1 MSKNQQKHRGLRLAF
16 IGLVILIAA
25 AFIYHQIMDSLPAH
39 QSKNSAQATV
49 VDSHLDSLNSLS
61 SAQSPDITLVNDGVI
76 NHSAIDNDEVIN
88 PKDYEQFW
96 LWTPPKDD
104 SKLSQAHTLY
114 LLQGEISSHN
124 VPYYRFNTD
133 TDDTENEGVTENRN
147 ESRVQATLA
156 TLIPQGLGVR
166 SLSDKKI
173 WLVYRA
179 TSQEWS
185 DEVMVQVVERLE
197 KWQRAGNQVMGIQID
212 YDAPTYRLDKYA
224 QLLKSI
230 RQQLPAQYQL
240 SVTGLLDWSNQADD
254 AQFIQLSDAI
264 DELVIQT
271 YQGTT
276 TLPNYARYLKKLESL
291 PFDFKVGI
299 IEGGQWQ
306 GTAFLEDNPHFK
318 GYVVFLR

>member
-1 MSKNQQKHRGLRLAF
+1 MSKNQQKYKGLLLAF
-16 IGLVILIAA
+16 IGLAILIAA
-25 AFIYHQIMDSLPAH
+25 AFMYHQIVTPLATDNSDKYQQTPLADSY
-39 QSKNSAQATV
+39 
-49 VDSHLDSLNSLS
+49 LNSLNNVK
-61 SAQSPDITLVNDGVI
+61 SADLTLVND
-76 NHSAIDNDEVIN
+76 SAINGEVID

-96 LWTPPKDD
+96 LWTAPKDET
-104 SKLSQAHTLY
+104 KLSQAHTLY
-114 LLQGEISSHN
+114 ILQGEIRPDN
-124 VPYYRFNTD
+124 MPYYRPNISKNT
-133 TDDTENEGVTENRN
+133 V
-147 ESRVQATLA
+147 SAALA

-166 SLSDKKI
+166 SLSGKKV

-185 DEVMVQVVERLE
+185 DEVMAQLIDRLE

-212 YDAPTYRLDKYA
+212 YDAPTYQLDKYA
-224 QLLKSI
+224 HLLRNI

-254 AQFIQLSDAI
+254 PQFMQLSGAV

-276 TLPNYARYLKKLESL
+276 TLTDYAQYLKKLENL
-291 PFDFKVGI
+291 PFDFKIGI

-306 GTAFLEDNPHFK
+306 GAAFLEKNPHFK

>member
-1 MSKNQQKHRGLRLAF
+1 MSKNQQKYKGLLLAF
-16 IGLVILIAA
+16 IGLAILIAA
-25 AFIYHQIMDSLPAH
+25 AFMYHQIVTPLATDNSDKYQQTPLADSR
-39 QSKNSAQATV
+39 
-49 VDSHLDSLNSLS
+49 LNSLNNVK
-61 SAQSPDITLVNDGVI
+61 SADLTLVND
-76 NHSAIDNDEVIN
+76 SAINGEVID

-96 LWTPPKDD
+96 LWTAPKDET
-104 SKLSQAHTLY
+104 KLSQAHTLY
-114 LLQGEISSHN
+114 ILQGEIRPDN
-124 VPYYRFNTD
+124 MPYYRPNISKNT
-133 TDDTENEGVTENRN
+133 V
-147 ESRVQATLA
+147 SAALA

-166 SLSDKKI
+166 SLSGKKV

-185 DEVMVQVVERLE
+185 DEVMAQLIDRLE

-212 YDAPTYRLDKYA
+212 YDAPTYQLDKYA
-224 QLLKSI
+224 HLLRNI
-230 RQQLPAQYQL
+230 RQQLPAHYQL

-254 AQFIQLSDAI
+254 PQFMQLSGAV

-276 TLPNYARYLKKLESL
+276 TLTDYAQYLKKLENL
-291 PFDFKVGI
+291 PFDFKIGI

-306 GTAFLEDNPHFK
+306 GAAFLEKNPHFK

>member
-1 MSKNQQKHRGLRLAF
+1 MRKNQQKYKGLLLAF
-16 IGLVILIAA
+16 IGLAILIAA
-25 AFIYHQIMDSLPAH
+25 AFMYHQIVTPLATDNSDKYQQTPLADSYLNNLH
-39 QSKNSAQATV
+39 NVKSA
-49 VDSHLDSLNSLS
+49 DL
-61 SAQSPDITLVNDGVI
+61 TLVND
-76 NHSAIDNDEVIN
+76 SAINSEVID

-96 LWTPPKDD
+96 LWTAPKDE
-104 SKLSQAHTLY
+104 KKISQAHTLY
-114 LLQGEISSHN
+114 ILQGEIRPDN
-124 VPYYRFNTD
+124 IPYYRPNINKNT
-133 TDDTENEGVTENRN
+133 VP
-147 ESRVQATLA
+147 AALA
-156 TLIPQGLGVR
+156 TLTPQGLGVR
-166 SLSDKKI
+166 SLSGKKI

-185 DEVMVQVVERLE
+185 DEVMAQLIDRLE

-212 YDAPTYRLDKYA
+212 YDAPTYQLDKYA
-224 QLLKSI
+224 HLLRNI

-254 AQFIQLSDAI
+254 PQFMQLIGAV

-276 TLPNYARYLKKLESL
+276 TLMNYSQYLKKLENL

-306 GTAFLEDNPHFK
+306 GAAFLENNPHFK

>member
-1 MSKNQQKHRGLRLAF
+1 MSKNQQKYKGLLLAF
-16 IGLVILIAA
+16 IGLAILIAA
-25 AFIYHQIMDSLPAH
+25 AFMYHQIVTPLATDNSDKYQQTPLADSYLNNLH
-39 QSKNSAQATV
+39 NVKSA
-49 VDSHLDSLNSLS
+49 DL
-61 SAQSPDITLVNDGVI
+61 TLVND
-76 NHSAIDNDEVIN
+76 SAINSEVID

-96 LWTPPKDD
+96 LWTAPKDE
-104 SKLSQAHTLY
+104 KKISQAHTLY
-114 LLQGEISSHN
+114 ILQGEIRPDN
-124 VPYYRFNTD
+124 IPYYRPNINKNT
-133 TDDTENEGVTENRN
+133 VP
-147 ESRVQATLA
+147 AALA
-156 TLIPQGLGVR
+156 TLTPQGLGVR
-166 SLSDKKI
+166 SLSGKKI

-185 DEVMVQVVERLE
+185 DEVMAQLIDRLE

-212 YDAPTYRLDKYA
+212 YDAPTYQLDKYA
-224 QLLKSI
+224 HLLRNI

-254 AQFIQLSDAI
+254 SQFMQLSDAI

-276 TLPNYARYLKKLESL
+276 TLTDYAQYLEKLENL

-306 GTAFLEDNPHFK
+306 GAAFLEKNPHFK

>member
-1 MSKNQQKHRGLRLAF
+1 MSKNQQKYKGLRLAF

-25 AFIYHQIMDSLPAH
+25 TLIYHRITDSLPAH

-49 VDSHLDSLNSLS
+49 VDNHLNSLNSLNS
-61 SAQSPDITLVNDGVI
+61 VQSPDITLVNDGAI
-76 NHSAIDNDEVIN
+76 NNSAIDNKEVIN

-104 SKLSQAHTLY
+104 LKLSQAHTLY
-114 LLQGEISSHN
+114 LLQGEISPHK

-133 TDDTENEGVTENRN
+133 TDGSESESVTENK
-147 ESRVQATLA
+147 VQATLA

-166 SLSDKKI
+166 SLGGKNI

-185 DEVMVQVVERLE
+185 DEVMVQLIERLE

-212 YDAPTYRLDKYA
+212 YDAPTYRLDNYA
-224 QLLKSI
+224 HLLKNI

-240 SVTGLLDWSNQADD
+240 SVTGLLDWSNQADN
-254 AQFIQLSDAI
+254 AQFSQLSDVV

-276 TLPNYARYLKKLESL
+276 TLTNYVQYLKKLENL

-306 GTAFLEDNPHFK
+306 GAAFLEDNPHFK

>member
-1 MSKNQQKHRGLRLAF
+1 MSKNQQKHKGWILGFFGL
-16 IGLVILIAA
+16 IILIAV
-25 AFIYHQIMDSLPAH
+25 AFIYHQINPFLPITEFQKSVQIQLVDAY
-39 QSKNSAQATV
+39 SNSVEPNNTLINEDV
-49 VDSHLDSLNSLS
+49 VKS
-61 SAQSPDITLVNDGVI
+61 DIVN
-76 NHSAIDNDEVIN
+76 A
-88 PKDYEQFW
+88 KDYEQFW

-104 SKLSQAHTLY
+104 TKLSQAHTLY
-114 LLQGEISSHN
+114 LLQGEISPNN
-124 VPYYRFNTD
+124 VSYYRHDNSTSANNNTVH
-133 TDDTENEGVTENRN
+133 T
-147 ESRVQATLA
+147 ALA

-166 SLSDKKI
+166 SLTDKKI

-185 DEVMVQVVERLE
+185 DEVMAQLIERLE

-212 YDAPTYRLDKYA
+212 YDAPTYQLDKYA

-230 RQQLPAQYQL
+230 RKQLPTQYQL
-240 SVTGLLDWSNQADD
+240 SVTGLLDWSNQVDD
-254 AQFIQLSDAI
+254 AQLSQLSDAV

-276 TLPNYARYLKKLESL
+276 TLSNYAHYLKKLEHLS
-291 PFDFKVGI
+291 FNFKVGI

-306 GTAFLEDNPHFK
+306 GAAFLEDNPHFK